1 MIIPKHTAIIMDGNG
16 RWAEQKGMP
25 RIFGHQNGVE
35 AVRKIVESAN
45 HHKIEYLTLFT
56 FSLENWNRP
65 VNEVETLM
73 SLLVNTLKEEFED
86 IFKNNIK
93 LNAIGELDDL
103 PIDVKKQLDN
113 IIEDTKDNSGM
124 VLTLALSY
132 GGKQEIFKAVK
143 EISKKVKNDMICLD
157 NFDDSII
164 NDHLYTRNLP
174 NVDLLIRTSGEK
186 RISNFLLWQIA
197 YAELYFCDVYWP
209 DFSEDDF
216 TKAVIEFQNRERRFG
231 KTSKQL

>member
-143 EISKKVKNDMICLD
+143 E
-157 NFDDSII
+157 
-164 NDHLYTRNLP
+164 R
-174 NVDLLIRTSGEK
+174 
-186 RISNFLLWQIA
+186 
-197 YAELYFCDVYWP
+197 
-209 DFSEDDF
+209 
-216 TKAVIEFQNRERRFG
+216 
-231 KTSKQL
+231 